1 MFDDTC
7 IGHEAIA
14 KLCAHFS
21 SSVNVITQN
30 VDRLHRHTSGSVA
43 DEQLIEIHGSAGAFK
58 CLTEDCS
65 YAESKLHYAELNVSS
80 TKDGTVVESVE
91 YLPKCPDC
99 SEIMCPNVL
108 LFDEDYDSHESY
120 QFDKAREWL
129 EAADVIA
136 FVGTSFAV
144 HITNLAFEHA
154 RDRSVPAVAYN
165 FNVID
170 NLPAT
175 KASTIE
181 TRLVL
186 GKTEE
191 TLPKLVAC
199 ILK

>member
-1 MFDDTC
+1 MCFL
-7 IGHEAIA
+7 GHEAIA
-14 KLCAHFS
+14 RICKSYPA
-21 SSVNVITQN
+21 SVNVITQN
-30 VDRLHRHTSGSVA
+30 VDRLHRHSKGAVA
-43 DEQLIEIHGSAGAFK
+43 EEQLIEIHGSAGAFK
-58 CLTEDCS
+58 CFTDDCAYS
-65 YAESKLHYAELNVSS
+65 ESKLHHAELKLSS
-80 TKDGTVVESVE
+80 TANGSTITSAD

-99 SEIMCPNVL
+99 AQTMCPNVL

-129 EAADVIA
+129 DAADVIA

-154 RDRSVPAVAYN
+154 RDRRVPAIAYN
-165 FNVID
+165 FNVIN

-175 KASTIE
+175 KAFTLE

-199 ILK
+199 MVLE